1 MPVLAP
7 SVREIGGWSSVRDG
21 RGVGGRAA
29 CRIAGQAGLK
39 MRGLM
44 TDGYTVVKK
53 GLTFT

>member
-39 MRGLM
+39 MRGV
-44 TDGYTVVKK
+44 TDGYRCFRR
-53 GLTFT
+53 G